1 MINMSIDKFIPYAV
15 QYIDEDD
22 VRSVTEAL
30 RSAYLTTGPA
40 VDKFEK
46 KICAVTGAAYAV
58 AVANGTAALHL
69 ASLALLEPGDEVL
82 TTPNS
87 FVATSNSV
95 IYSGARPVFTDILE
109 NGNIDLARCEKILEA
124 DSQRRIKAVYA
135 VHFSGNPVDQDKLR
149 NLREKFG
156 VKILEDCAHSLG
168 AVFGEGTPGAV
179 KAGSCKNSDC
189 SILSF
194 HPVKHITTGEGGAI
208 TTNSPEIYNKL
219 LMLRAHGINRTSFIN
234 QDMAFDEKGNQNPW
248 YYEMQALGF
257 NYRITD
263 FQCALGISQ
272 LAKLDKFVAAR
283 RRTARKYDEFFRDA
297 ANIAPL
303 YLYNG
308 ASSYHLYVVKID
320 FKEIKLTRAE
330 FMKKLKEK
338 NIGAQV
344 HYIPIDRQPFYRSLG
359 YGGGQ
364 YIQMDEYYSKCL
376 SIPMY
381 YSLSEEEA
389 EYVAENI
396 LKLTKV

>member
-1 MINMSIDKFIPYAV
+1 MNIDKFIPYAV

-22 VRSVTEAL
+22 IRCVTDAL

-46 KICAVTGAAYAV
+46 KICEVTGAPYAV

-124 DSQRRIKAVYA
+124 DSKKSIKSVYA

-149 NLREKFG
+149 NLKEKFG

-168 AVFGEGTPGAV
+168 AVFTGGSGTPFR
-179 KAGSCKNSDC
+179 AGSCKNSDC

-208 TTNSPEIYNKL
+208 TTNSAEIYHKL
-219 LMLRAHGINRTSFIN
+219 LMLRAHGINRASFQN
-234 QDMAFDEKGNQNPW
+234 KDMAFDEKGNSNPW
-248 YYEMQALGF
+248 YYEMQSLGF

-263 FQCALGISQ
+263 FQCALGVSQ
-272 LAKLDKFVAAR
+272 LDKLDKFVAAR
-283 RRTARKYDEFFRDA
+283 KRTARIYDEYFKGA
-297 ANIAPL
+297 ENMAPL

-320 FKEIKLTRAE
+320 FKKIRLTRAE

-344 HYIPIDRQPFYRSLG
+344 HYIPINRQPYYRSLG
-359 YGGGQ
+359 YGAEQ
-364 YIQMDEYYSKCL
+364 NMRMDEYYSKCL

-389 EYVAENI
+389 AYVAENI

>member
-1 MINMSIDKFIPYAV
+1 MNKDKFIPYAV
-15 QYIDEDD
+15 QYIDEADINC
-22 VRSVTEAL
+22 VTEAL

-46 KICAVTGAAYAV
+46 KICEVTGAKYAV

-124 DSQRRIKAVYA
+124 DSENRIKAVYA

-149 NLREKFG
+149 NLRKKFG
-156 VKILEDCAHSLG
+156 VRILEDCAHSLG
-168 AVFGEGTPGAV
+168 AVFTGGSATPV
-179 KAGSCKNSDC
+179 RAGSCENSEC

-194 HPVKHITTGEGGAI
+194 HPVKHVTTGEGGAI
-208 TTNSPEIYNKL
+208 TTNSAEIYHKL
-219 LMLRAHGINRTSFIN
+219 LMLRAHGINRTAFQN
-234 QDMAFDEKGNQNPW
+234 KDMAFDEKGNPNPW

-263 FQCALGISQ
+263 FQCALGVSQ
-272 LAKLDKFVAAR
+272 LDKLDKFVAAR
-283 RRTARKYDEFFRDA
+283 RRTAQIYYGYFKGA

-308 ASSYHLYVVKID
+308 ESSYHLYVVKID
-320 FKEIKLTRAE
+320 FKKIGLTRAE
-330 FMKKLKEK
+330 FLKKLKEK

-344 HYIPIDRQPFYRSLG
+344 HYIPINRQPYYRSLG
-359 YGGGQ
+359 YGAEQ
-364 YIQMDEYYSKCL
+364 NTRMDEYYSRCL

-389 EYVAENI
+389 AYVAENI

>member
-1 MINMSIDKFIPYAV
+1 MSIDKFIPYAV

-22 VRSVTEAL
+22 VRCVTEAL

-46 KICAVTGAAYAV
+46 KICGVTGAAYAV

-69 ASLALLEPGDEVL
+69 ASLALLNPGDEVL

-87 FVATSNSV
+87 FVATSNSI

-109 NGNIDLARCEKILEA
+109 NGNIDLEQCGKILEA
-124 DSQRRIKAVYA
+124 DSEKRIKAVFA

-156 VKILEDCAHSLG
+156 VKILEDCAHSLR
-168 AVFGEGTPGAV
+168 AVFAGGSGTPV
-179 KAGSCKNSDC
+179 RAGSCDNSDC

-208 TTNSPEIYNKL
+208 TTNSAKIYNKL
-219 LMLRAHGINRTSFIN
+219 LLLRTHGINRTAFVN
-234 QDMAFDEKGNQNPW
+234 KEMAFDEKGNPNPW
-248 YYEMQALGF
+248 YYEMQELGF

-263 FQCALGISQ
+263 FQCALGVSQ
-272 LAKLDKFVAAR
+272 LDKVDKFVAAR
-283 RRTARKYDEFFRDA
+283 RRTAQKYDEYFKGC

-303 YLYNG
+303 YPYDG
-308 ASSYHLYVVKID
+308 ASSYHLYIVKID
-320 FKEIKLTRAE
+320 FKKIGLTRAE

-344 HYIPIDRQPFYRSLG
+344 HYIPINRQPYYRSLG
-359 YGGGQ
+359 YGTEQ
-364 YIQMDEYYSKCL
+364 NIRMDDYYSKCL

-381 YSLSEEEA
+381 FSLSEEEA
-389 EYVAENI
+389 AYVAENI